1 MVNVKKMMILTY
13 SVLGEFGAAV
23 LFGFVSK
30 FVGLDSVHL
39 GSSNI
44 INNRA

>member
-1 MVNVKKMMILTY
+1 MINSKKKMILTY

-23 LFGFVSK
+23 LFGFVSE
-30 FVGLDSVHL
+30 FVGLDSVH
-39 GSSNI
+39 SSNI